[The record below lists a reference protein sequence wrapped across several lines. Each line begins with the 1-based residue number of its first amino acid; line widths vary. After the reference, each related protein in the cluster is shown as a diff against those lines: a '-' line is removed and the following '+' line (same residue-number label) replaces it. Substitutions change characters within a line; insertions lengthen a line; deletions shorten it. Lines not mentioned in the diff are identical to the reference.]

1 MTKATDKRKCLF
13 GTYSFQRV
21 RVTDHL
27 TERMA
32 AGRHSDGGIAGRAPI
47 ETTMRQRAH
56 WEWNRQ
62 RANCEQYGPL
72 KPQSPP

>member
-1 MTKATDKRKCLF
+1 M
-13 GTYSFQRV
+13 
-21 RVTDHL
+21 TDHL

-47 ETTMRQRAH
+47 ETTARQRAH